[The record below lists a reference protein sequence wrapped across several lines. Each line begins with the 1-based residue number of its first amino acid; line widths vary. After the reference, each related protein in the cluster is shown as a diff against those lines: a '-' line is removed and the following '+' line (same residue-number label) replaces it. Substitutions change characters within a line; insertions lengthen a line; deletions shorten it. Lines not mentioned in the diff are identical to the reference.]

1 VIFGGDPESLEPY
14 RRRKNKRETVRKAV
28 RSKTGTR
35 GTLIDATPSS
45 ANRLTR
51 HL

>member
-1 VIFGGDPESLEPY
+1 VIFGGDPSHWSLTEEE
-14 RRRKNKRETVRKAV
+14 KTSAKRFVTAV
-28 RSKTGTR
+28 RSEPGTR

-45 ANRLTR
+45 ANRLTH